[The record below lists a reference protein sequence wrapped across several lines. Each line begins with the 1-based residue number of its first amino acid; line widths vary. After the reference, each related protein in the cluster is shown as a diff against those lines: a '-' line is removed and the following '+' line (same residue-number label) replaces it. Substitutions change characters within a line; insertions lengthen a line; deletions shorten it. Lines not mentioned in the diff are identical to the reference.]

1 MQRAECCVNIPQS
14 SNHNNAFTNAGG
26 AGLRRVPLVLISL
39 FIVSIVPGTA
49 LAQESVWTDMAPA
62 TGPSARGA
70 HDMAYDS
77 ESDRIVL
84 FGGGTGLVI
93 GFMDDTWT
101 YDFNANT
108 WTDMNPGNRP
118 SPREGHAMAYD
129 AESDRVILFGGR
141 IHGPE
146 TWAYDVNANAW
157 TNMSPVIQ
165 PAAWYFV
172 GMAYDDEADRIVLF
186 GGCAGDSL
194 FFCPAVTRDETW
206 IYDYNANTWTER
218 DLGTSPSRRLV
229 HRMAY
234 DAESDRVVLFGG
246 MLGTGPLDVLSD
258 TWAYNFNADSW
269 TEMNPQEAPSRGDV
283 RGMAYDANADLII
296 LFGGF
301 ESSYISDTWAY
312 DFDSDTWIRTH
323 SGMGPSP
330 RAVPRLVYDTESD
343 RIVLFGGGTGG
354 GFLVAGSD
362 ETWAHQLVPPPPP
375 PPLLFYIAIGGRG
388 GGCCSGCRDLFD
400 ASGKE
405 EPKGRGRGVGSPDL
419 NHGWNPGRSVERMR
433 LLEGEVDLIT

>member
-1 MQRAECCVNIPQS
+1 M
-14 SNHNNAFTNAGG
+14 
-26 AGLRRVPLVLISL
+26 SL
-39 FIVSIVPGTA
+39 FILSIVPGTA

-77 ESDRIVL
+77 ESDRVVL
-84 FGGGTGLVI
+84 FGGGTTGFVT

-101 YDFNANT
+101 YDINANT

-118 SPREGHAMAYD
+118 SPRDGHAMAYD
-129 AESDRVILFGGR
+129 VESDRVILFGGR
-141 IHGPE
+141 FPRLENESIVPSRPE
-146 TWAYDVNANAW
+146 TWAYDANANTW

-172 GMAYDDEADRIVLF
+172 GMAYDDEADRMVLF

-194 FFCPAVTRDETW
+194 YSCSAVTRDETW
-206 IYDYNANTWTER
+206 IYDYNANSWTN
-218 DLGTSPSRRLV
+218 LSPGTRPAARLI

-246 MLGTGPLDVLSD
+246 ILGTRTLDVASD
-258 TWAYNFNADSW
+258 TWAYNLSANSW
-269 TEMNPQEAPSRGDV
+269 TEMNPKEAPSRGDV

-323 SGMGPSP
+323 SGRGPSP

-343 RIVLFGGGTGG
+343 RIVLFGGGTGT
-354 GFLVAGSD
+354 GFDVAGSD

-375 PPLLFYIAIGGRG
+375 PPLLFYIAIGVVAAAVVAVVGISLTRRARRSRKG
-388 GGCCSGCRDLFD
+388 GG
-400 ASGKE
+400 
-405 EPKGRGRGVGSPDL
+405 
-419 NHGWNPGRSVERMR
+419 
-433 LLEGEVDLIT
+433 GE